1 MKKRVTALVM
11 MVVLV
16 ACMSI
21 PAFAASGI
29 SSDEQAVLDKF
40 MGVVNKYATYLG
52 TEHVNQYKAEA
63 ERVLIA
69 LDFDSA
75 ACTELSKGVDE
86 MDSYLAGQG
95 IDSKAKMKAALPG
108 AVDIANKWGGKYF
121 SIKVSVTDKGVAS
134 VTFTT
139 PSPAP
144 APGQDIPAQE
154 NTATVTVNNGI
165 INQTGVDTTATVAV
179 LGGVALISL
188 IGAGAFVAS
197 KSKKVA
203 R

>member
-1 MKKRVTALVM
+1 M

-63 ERVLIA
+63 ERVLVA

-75 ACTELSKGVDE
+75 ACSELSKGVDE
-86 MDSYLAGQG
+86 IDTYLAGLG

-108 AVDIANKWGGKYF
+108 AVDIANKWGGKYY

-134 VTFTT
+134 VTFAL
-139 PSPAP
+139 PPAPEP